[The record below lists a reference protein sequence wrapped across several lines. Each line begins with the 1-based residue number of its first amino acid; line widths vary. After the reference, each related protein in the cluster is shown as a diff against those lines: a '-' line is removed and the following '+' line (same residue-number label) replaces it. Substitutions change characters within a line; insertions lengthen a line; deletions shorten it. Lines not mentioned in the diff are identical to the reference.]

1 MGSPRKFAYVLYS
14 LIKASIFSLSQPFVC
29 FDLLS
34 ECWLF
39 WQSTFFQIV
48 ERSNVLVL
56 FFPRLRL
63 ALWRFVTHHAMWP
76 QLCRC
81 CLFQKPPRHGP
92 LRVRAWRLGIP
103 APGMLPP
110 QQTPLQNSP
119 ACSLG
124 HYHYHQA
131 SLSHPKTMQ
140 IVPWVGHFNNILY
153 YSQWENKMPL
163 QNSPDCSLG
172 QYYYHQT
179 SLSHPKTAQIVP
191 WDVINII
198 TIWYPSHPKT
208 VYTRYINSIKGTS
221 STKAKLSK
229 CGA

>member
-140 IVPWVGHFNNILY
+140 IVPWD
-153 YSQWENKMPL
+153 S
-163 QNSPDCSLG
+163 
-172 QYYYHQT
+172 
-179 SLSHPKTAQIVP
+179 
-191 WDVINII
+191 II
-198 TIWYPSHPKT
+198 TIRHPSVTPKQ
-208 VYTRYINSIKGTS
+208 RRLFPGTLLILLPS
-221 STKAKLSK
+221 GIPVTPKQ
-229 CGA
+229 CIQGT